1 MRALLSV
8 VLSLAFAHTL
18 LAADKPAIVQEEG
31 QPVAANVE
39 RVLKSL
45 DFLGT
50 PLPKELTK
58 SLTVAVEKQDAVE
71 IQKLLDDRVAF
82 VVNILRMQGIE
93 VGQAKS
99 EVKLKEGTFPAG
111 SFAAVR

>member
-8 VLSLAFAHTL
+8 VLGFVFAHTV

-45 DFLGT
+45 DFLGM
-50 PLPKELTK
+50 PLAKELTK
-58 SLTVAVEKQDAVE
+58 SLTTAVEKQDAVA
-71 IQKLLDDRVAF
+71 IQKLLDDRVVF
-82 VVNILRMQGIE
+82 VVNINPESRVKVARGPAE
-93 VGQAKS
+93 VVLQQA
-99 EVKLKEGTFPAG
+99 G
-111 SFAAVR
+111 